1 MPLTTQPVGL
11 FVGLATL
18 DVVALVDRLPGAN
31 EKTTAS
37 QTWLAAGGPAAV
49 AAIAFAALG
58 GKASLLTALGSGV
71 AADSVRADLASAGVE
86 VVDAAPAGFELA
98 VSTALVNPA
107 TGDRAVVSGS
117 GRRPVFET
125 VVTPE
130 LTGVDVV
137 LVDGHHPDLALAAVQ
152 GAAAAGIEVVVDA
165 GSHKPVFDEVY
176 RLATTVI
183 CSADYRHPDGLAP
196 SGLLEFGPALV
207 AVSHGGEPL
216 QWWTAGANGSVAV
229 PPTAVVDTLGAGD
242 VLHGAYCYAV
252 AAGRPSLDALAF
264 AVRAASVRVGTLGPF
279 AWRTAI
285 AASAG

>member
-98 VSTALVNPA
+98 VSTALVNPE
-107 TGDRAVVSGS
+107 TDRKSVV
-117 GRRPVFET
+117 
-125 VVTPE
+125 
-130 LTGVDVV
+130 
-137 LVDGHHPDLALAAVQ
+137 
-152 GAAAAGIEVVVDA
+152 
-165 GSHKPVFDEVY
+165 
-176 RLATTVI
+176 
-183 CSADYRHPDGLAP
+183 
-196 SGLLEFGPALV
+196 
-207 AVSHGGEPL
+207 
-216 QWWTAGANGSVAV
+216 
-229 PPTAVVDTLGAGD
+229 
-242 VLHGAYCYAV
+242 
-252 AAGRPSLDALAF
+252 
-264 AVRAASVRVGTLGPF
+264 
-279 AWRTAI
+279 
-285 AASAG
+285 

>member
-1 MPLTTQPVGL
+1 MPVTTQPVGL

-18 DVVALVDRLPGAN
+18 DVVSLVDRLPEAN

-71 AADSVRADLASAGVE
+71 AADAVRADLAGAGVE
-86 VVDAAPAGFELA
+86 VLDAAPDGFELA

-117 GRRPVFET
+117 GRRPVFGAIA
-125 VVTPE
+125 TPE
-130 LTGVDVV
+130 LIGVDVV
-137 LVDGHHPDLALAAVQ
+137 LVDGHHPDLALAAVR
-152 GAAAAGIEVVVDA
+152 GAAAAGIDVVVDA

-176 RLATTVI
+176 RLTTTVI

-196 SGLLEFGPALV
+196 HGLLGLGPALV

-216 QWWTAGANGSVAV
+216 HWWTTGASGSLPV
-229 PPTAVVDTLGAGD
+229 PRTAVVDTLGAGD
-242 VLHGAYCYAV
+242 VLHGAYCYAL
-252 AAGRPSLDALAF
+252 ATGRRGLDALAF
-264 AVRAASVRVGTLGPF
+264 ANGVASVRVGTLGPF

-285 AASAG
+285 AASVG